1 MARKVM
7 SDYALTHDEH
17 GKILNEKIF
26 PRSGLLQ
33 KTSFDH
39 PNAIILAG
47 QPGAGKGGLAKVA
60 QLELIG
66 DVVKIDPDELRDF
79 HPQVRAIRNAHPYT
93 WSGYTH
99 PDASQWADELLQA
112 TIEGRKNLIFDTTLS
127 NGQWS
132 SELIKDLQSRG
143 YHVEVRAMAA
153 HKLESEHG
161 VDARFAQQLDL
172 EGHGRYVPEGAREA
186 IYTKL
191 PISLDTVHEQTSA
204 PIRIFNRQGAEV
216 YDSRTD
222 ARPPGQVLEQ
232 ARNAWF
238 KDPVATQKLRE
249 SWQQQA
255 DWHRDLPEHAQAIPK
270 SDPALRAKL
279 LAEHAELHVSDG
291 VNSRL
296 EGIATIDELVRPGAP
311 PARVPVPEPEIP
323 GLRRAG
329 MTAGLAG
336 LGVAATAYDASQT
349 GERVGTLLA
358 QDNLTAA
365 RSEALHFA
373 ARGTGGWAGGAAA
386 AAVVGTTGAGPVA
399 LVVADGYL
407 FSAAA
412 DKAATLW
419 DNRQIY
425 TQTDKQGV
433 SWEFNGSQWLR
444 QEKADLQD
452 DGVDTPQK
460 QGMFALPEKA
470 RELNYHASGEATEQA
485 LGKVQPSN
493 PYVQPSSE
501 TDAAHL
507 YARDWRH
514 DPASGQWSRMVA
526 DEVDRNDR
534 PIWTV
539 DPASTERN
547 AALDQ
552 QAAQV
557 VDANI
562 ARGPAAIA
570 ATYQAAYQRNGWGD
584 FGPVPAAV
592 QTALNPDSLQ
602 ASDGKQ
608 YQRDTQGQWRHD
620 GVAAEGNVPL
630 ELNATRERLQPALE
644 QHAQALAQMPARQT
658 PTPQQQDQANTEAT
672 YAAYGVAPNGQT
684 ADAIQLAVQRTREA
698 NGIDAATSSLA
709 LERDATGQYSVDS
722 PIQHLSRG
730 ADGLVRV
737 AATTSTAD
745 IHQALGEVQ
754 SLRQEQPP
762 SAGAPDLRIDA
773 QSPQERDAYEQALRE
788 ANRQGVSTQEA
799 QQVASFAATA
809 VTAPHVDETRAP
821 QAAIDAQRDRD
832 VARAAEQPAVA
843 EAGTPAPVVMPV
855 PVNAPLP
862 EDVRPVAK
870 PAEPKPEPVQQRKPQ
885 ETQAP
890 EVASPPTAGAVQ
902 PKAEASVPT
911 AASASAPSAGP
922 ASSVSTSPDQA
933 PTQAAAPVSPAS
945 HEVEVLRLGD
955 RGQEVEFL
963 QYRLQQVDARGPN
976 CQAVPQ
982 DGHYGP
988 ETEHAVRQFQQDQ
1001 GLPAT
1006 GVAGQDLDAALSQ
1019 AQSARRDALKPTA
1032 PTLANGPVEQGSEQQ
1047 ARVGTPQNDAPSAVP
1062 LQAEQ
1067 QEAMQ
1072 ASSPAIPTQSEVPA
1086 QIVLPERQPAAY
1098 ASSPGLGG
1106 TTARSNA
1113 HEHDEDRVEQA
1124 RPFQDAAQQAF
1135 PSDHRDYALFS
1146 AIQAQLPKGTSDE
1159 KTAEVLHAVKESGIE
1174 RAAELRKVII
1184 QDDVA
1189 FVFGKTPG
1197 FHSETS
1203 LNTPSPGINE
1213 TLQKTE
1219 ALDQQRAQEMVQFQR
1234 EREEIDKNPTGPVMT
1249 LAARSQQQGMSD
1261 ASSGDGGGGG
1271 GNG

>member
-1 MARKVM
+1 M
-7 SDYALTHDEH
+7 S
-17 GKILNEKIF
+17 
-26 PRSGLLQ
+26 
-33 KTSFDH
+33 
-39 PNAIILAG
+39 
-47 QPGAGKGGLAKVA
+47 
-60 QLELIG
+60 
-66 DVVKIDPDELRDF
+66 
-79 HPQVRAIRNAHPYT
+79 
-93 WSGYTH
+93 
-99 PDASQWADELLQA
+99 
-112 TIEGRKNLIFDTTLS
+112 
-127 NGQWS
+127 
-132 SELIKDLQSRG
+132 
-143 YHVEVRAMAA
+143 
-153 HKLESEHG
+153 
-161 VDARFAQQLDL
+161 
-172 EGHGRYVPEGAREA
+172 
-186 IYTKL
+186 
-191 PISLDTVHEQTSA
+191 
-204 PIRIFNRQGAEV
+204 
-216 YDSRTD
+216 
-222 ARPPGQVLEQ
+222 PP
-232 ARNAWF
+232 
-238 KDPVATQKLRE
+238 T
-249 SWQQQA
+249 
-255 DWHRDLPEHAQAIPK
+255 EHAQAGQQ
-270 SDPALRAKL
+270 RW
-279 LAEHAELHVSDG
+279 
-291 VNSRL
+291 
-296 EGIATIDELVRPGAP
+296 DEWQGRNIQTT
-311 PARVPVPEPEIP
+311 PEPEIP

-373 ARGTGGWAGGAAA
+373 ARGAGGWAGGAAT

-412 DKAATLW
+412 DKAVTLW

-444 QEKADLQD
+444 QEKADLQN
-452 DGVDTPQK
+452 DGADTPQK

-470 RELNYHASGEATEQA
+470 RELNYHASSEATEQA

-501 TDAAHL
+501 ADAAHL

-514 DPASGQWSRMVA
+514 DPASGQWSRMIA

-534 PIWTV
+534 PVWTV
-539 DPASTERN
+539 DPASPERS

-570 ATYQAAYQRNGWGD
+570 ATYQAAYQRNGWDD

-592 QTALNPDSLQ
+592 QAALNPDSQQ

-608 YQRDTQGQWRHD
+608 YQRDTQGQWQHD

-644 QHAQALAQMPARQT
+644 QHAQAMAQMPARQT
-658 PTPQQQDQANTEAT
+658 PTAQQQDQANTEAT
-672 YAAYGVAPNGQT
+672 YAAYGVAPNAQT
-684 ADAIQLAVQRTREA
+684 AGAIQLAVQRTREA

-722 PIQHLSRG
+722 PIQHLSRD
-730 ADGLVRV
+730 ADGVVRV
-737 AATTSTAD
+737 AATTSTD
-745 IHQALGEVQ
+745 EIHQALGQVQ
-754 SLRQEQPP
+754 SVRQEQPP
-762 SAGAPDLRIDA
+762 STGAPELRIDA

-799 QQVASFAATA
+799 QQVASFAATT
-809 VTAPHVDETRAP
+809 VTAPHVDNTQAP
-821 QAAIDAQRDRD
+821 QAAIDVQRDRD
-832 VARAAEQPAVA
+832 VAHTTDAPAVA
-843 EAGTPAPVVMPV
+843 ETATPAPVVMPAS
-855 PVNAPLP
+855 VNAPLP

-870 PAEPKPEPVQQRKPQ
+870 PTEPKPESVPQRESQ
-885 ETQAP
+885 ETRTP
-890 EVASPPTAGAVQ
+890 EVAAPSAAGAVQ
-902 PKAEASVPT
+902 PKAEAVAP
-911 AASASAPSAGP
+911 ASASAPAPSVGSPSSAL
-922 ASSVSTSPDQA
+922 TSREET
-933 PTQAAAPVSPAS
+933 PTQATVPTPSAS
-945 HEVEVLRLGD
+945 AEVEGLRLGD

-976 CQAVPQ
+976 GQAVPQ

-988 ETEHAVRQFQQDQ
+988 ETEHAVRQFQQEQ

-1019 AQSARRDALKPTA
+1019 SQHARREALKPTA
-1032 PTLANGPVEQGSEQQ
+1032 PASANGAVEQGSEQQ
-1047 ARVGTPQNDAPSAVP
+1047 ARVVTPQNEAPSAVP
-1062 LQAEQ
+1062 LQATQPEV
-1067 QEAMQ
+1067 AQ
-1072 ASSPAIPTQSEVPA
+1072 ATLPATPTQSEMPA
-1086 QIVLPERQPAAY
+1086 PIVLPERTTSSY
-1098 ASSPGLGG
+1098 VSSPSFGG
-1106 TTARSNA
+1106 AGGRPSPGMN
-1113 HEHDEDRVEQA
+1113 DEDRVEQA
-1124 RPFQDAAQQAF
+1124 RPSQDVAQQAF

-1159 KTAEVLHAVKESGIE
+1159 KTTEVLHAVKESGIE
-1174 RAAELRKVII
+1174 RADQLRKVTI

-1197 FHSETS
+1197 FHSEVA
-1203 LNTPSPGINE
+1203 LNTPSPGIKE

-1219 ALDQQRAQEMVQFQR
+1219 ALDQQRAQEMAQFLR

-1249 LAARSQQQGMSD
+1249 LAAHSQQQAISD
-1261 ASSGDGGGGG
+1261 ASSGGGDGGGG
-1271 GNG
+1271 

>member
-1 MARKVM
+1 MNEKESRLDNV
-7 SDYALTHDEH
+7 EH
-17 GKILNEKIF
+17 RRLFEQKILDDAALET
-26 PRSGLLQ
+26 
-33 KTSFDH
+33 KTSFEH
-39 PNAIILAG
+39 PKAIILAG
-47 QPGAGKGGLAKVA
+47 QPGSGKGSLARAADV
-60 QLELIG
+60 ELG
-66 DVVKIDPDELRDF
+66 RDVVLIDPDELRNA
-79 HPQVRAIRNAHPYT
+79 HPEVSALRNAHPYT

-99 PDASQWADELLQA
+99 SDASQWADELLQV
-112 TIEGRKNLIFDTTLS
+112 TIEGKKNLIFDTTLS

-132 SELIKDLQSRG
+132 AELIKDLQSRG
-143 YHVEVRAMAA
+143 YDVEVRAMAA

-161 VDARFAQQLDL
+161 VDSRFSQQLDR
-172 EGHGRYVPEGAREA
+172 EGYGRYVPESHREVV
-186 IYTKL
+186 YTRL
-191 PISLDTVHEQTSA
+191 PISLDTVHAQTTA
-204 PIRIFNRQGAEV
+204 PVRIFNRQGAEV

-222 ARPPGQVLEQ
+222 ARPPGQALEA

-238 KDPVATQKLRE
+238 KDPAVTQVLRE
-249 SWQQQA
+249 SWQQQV
-255 DWHRDLPEHAQAIPK
+255 DWHRDLPAHVQDIPNAA
-270 SDPALRAKL
+270 PAVQEQV

-365 RSEALHFA
+365 RSEALHFS
-373 ARGTGGWAGGAAA
+373 ARGIGGWAGGTAA

-412 DKAATLW
+412 DKAVTLW

-433 SWEFNGSQWLR
+433 SWEFNGNQWLR
-444 QEKADLQD
+444 QEKTDLPND
-452 DGVDTPQK
+452 SVDAPQK
-460 QGMFALPEKA
+460 QAMFALPEKA
-470 RELNYHASGEATEQA
+470 RELNYHASSEATEQA

-501 TDAAHL
+501 ADAAHL

-514 DPASGQWSRMVA
+514 DPASGQWSRMIA
-526 DEVDRNDR
+526 DEVDRNER
-534 PIWTV
+534 PVWTV
-539 DPASTERN
+539 DPASPERS
-547 AALDQ
+547 AGLDQ

-570 ATYQAAYQRNGWGD
+570 ATYQTAYQRNGWDD
-584 FGPVPAAV
+584 FGPVPSAV
-592 QTALNPDSLQ
+592 QAALNPDSLQ

-608 YQRDTQGQWRHD
+608 YQRDTQDQWRHD

-644 QHAQALAQMPARQT
+644 QHGQALAQMPARQT
-658 PTPQQQDQANTEAT
+658 PTPTPQQQDQANTEAA
-672 YAAYGVAPNGQT
+672 YAAYGVAPNAQT
-684 ADAIQLAVQRTREA
+684 AGAIQLAVQRTREA

-709 LERDATGQYSVDS
+709 LQRDTTAQYSVYS
-722 PIQHLSRG
+722 PIQHLSRD
-730 ADGLVRV
+730 ADGAVRV
-737 AATTSTAD
+737 AAMTSTDD
-745 IHQALGEVQ
+745 IHQALSEVQ

-762 SAGAPDLRIDA
+762 SAGAPEQRIDA

-788 ANRQGVSTQEA
+788 ANRQGVPTQEA
-799 QQVASFAATA
+799 QQAASFAATT

-832 VARAAEQPAVA
+832 VARTPDAPAAAEAA
-843 EAGTPAPVVMPV
+843 TPAPVAVATS
-855 PVNAPLP
+855 VNASLQ

-870 PAEPKPEPVQQRKPQ
+870 PAEPKPEPVPQREPQ

-890 EVASPPTAGAVQ
+890 EVGAPPTAGAVQ
-902 PKAEASVPT
+902 PRAEAVGP
-911 AASASAPSAGP
+911 ALAGASAPNLGS
-922 ASSVSTSPDQA
+922 ASSASTVPNQA
-933 PTQAAAPVSPAS
+933 PTQAAAATPRSS
-945 HEVEVLRLGD
+945 HEVEGLRLGD

-976 CQAVPQ
+976 GQAVPQ
-982 DGHYGP
+982 DGHYGS

-1006 GVAGQDLDAALSQ
+1006 GVAGQELDEALSQ
-1019 AQSARRDALKPTA
+1019 AQHARREALKPIA
-1032 PTLANGPVEQGSEQQ
+1032 PASANGPVEQGSEQQ

-1072 ASSPAIPTQSEVPA
+1072 ATLPPTPTPTPTQSEVPA
-1086 QIVLPERQPAAY
+1086 QIVLPERASSSY
-1098 ASSPGLGG
+1098 TSSPGFGG
-1106 TTARSNA
+1106 TGGRSNA
-1113 HEHDEDRVEQA
+1113 GVNDEDRVEQI
-1124 RPFQDAAQQAF
+1124 RPSQDVAQQAF

-1146 AIQAQLPKGTSDE
+1146 AIQAQLPRGTSDE
-1159 KTAEVLHAVKESGIE
+1159 KTAEVLQAVKESGIE
-1174 RAAELRKVII
+1174 RADELRKVTI

-1189 FVFGKTPG
+1189 FVFGKTLG
-1197 FHSETS
+1197 FHSETA
-1203 LNTPSPGINE
+1203 LNTPSPGMTE

-1219 ALDQQRAQEMVQFQR
+1219 AMDQQRAQEMVQFQR
-1234 EREEIDKNPTGPVMT
+1234 EREEIDKEPTGPVMT
-1249 LAARSQQQGMSD
+1249 LAARSQQQAMSEAP
-1261 ASSGDGGGGG
+1261 ASDGGG
-1271 GNG
+1271 

>member
-1 MARKVM
+1 MANE
-7 SDYALTHDEH
+7 SDVLPKGIHEQILREQILTAPDFINSTAEQQP
-17 GKILNEKIF
+17 K
-26 PRSGLLQ
+26 
-33 KTSFDH
+33 
-39 PNAIILAG
+39 AIILGG
-47 QPGAGKGGLAKVA
+47 QPGAGKGGLVA
-60 QLELIG
+60 QAKAEL
-66 DVVKIDPDELRDF
+66 DQNAVTIDPDELRRHHPRVADF
-79 HPQVRAIRNAHPYT
+79 RRENPYE
-93 WSGYTH
+93 WSGRTH
-99 PDASQWADELLQA
+99 KDASSWADELRVAA
-112 TIEGRKNLIFDTTLS
+112 TAEKKNLIFDTTLS
-127 NGQWS
+127 DGKWA
-132 SELIKDLQSRG
+132 SETLIKGLQEQG
-143 YHVEVRAMAA
+143 YEVEVRAVASP
-153 HKLESEHG
+153 KLESEHG
-161 VDARFAQQLDL
+161 VDERFTANTDRQ
-172 EGHGRYVPEGAREA
+172 GYGRHVPEGARDA
-186 IYTKL
+186 IYGKL
-191 PISLDTVHEQTSA
+191 PVSLDTIHANSDV
-204 PIRIFNRQGAEV
+204 PIRIFNREGIEL
-216 YDSRTD
+216 YDSRIDT
-222 ARPPGQVLEQ
+222 RMPGQAMEE
-232 ARNAWF
+232 ARNARL
-238 KDPVATQKLRE
+238 KDPAFTEHLRE
-249 SWQQQA
+249 AWQKQV
-255 DWHRDLPEHAQAIPK
+255 DWHRDLPDHVQEIPK
-270 SDPALRAKL
+270 SDPAFQAKL
-279 LAEHAELHVSDG
+279 LEEHAKLRVSD
-291 VNSRL
+291 VVASRM

-365 RSEALHFA
+365 RSEALHFG
-373 ARGTGGWAGGAAA
+373 ARGVGGWAGGAAT

-412 DKAATLW
+412 DKAVTLW

-433 SWEFNGSQWLR
+433 SWQFNGSQWLR
-444 QEKADLQD
+444 QEKADLQN
-452 DGVDTPQK
+452 DGTDTPQK

-470 RELNYHASGEATEQA
+470 RELNYHASSEATEQA

-501 TDAAHL
+501 ADAAHL

-514 DPASGQWSRMVA
+514 DPASGQWSRMIA

-534 PIWTV
+534 PVWTV
-539 DPASTERN
+539 DPASPERS

-570 ATYQAAYQRNGWGD
+570 ATYQAAYQRNGWDD

-592 QTALNPDSLQ
+592 QTALNSDSLQ

-644 QHAQALAQMPARQT
+644 QHAQAMAQMPARQM
-658 PTPQQQDQANTEAT
+658 PTAQQQDQANTEAT
-672 YAAYGVAPNGQT
+672 YAAYGVAPNAQT
-684 ADAIQLAVQRTREA
+684 AGAIQLAVQRTREA

-709 LERDATGQYSVDS
+709 LERDSTGQYSVDS
-722 PIQHLSRG
+722 PIQHLSRD
-730 ADGLVRV
+730 ADGVVRV
-737 AATTSTAD
+737 AATTSTD
-745 IHQALGEVQ
+745 EIHQALGEVQ
-754 SLRQEQPP
+754 SLRQEQP
-762 SAGAPDLRIDA
+762 SSTGAPELRIDA
-773 QSPQERDAYEQALRE
+773 QSPQERDAYDQALRE

-799 QQVASFAATA
+799 QQVASFAATT
-809 VTAPHVDETRAP
+809 VTAPHVDETQAP
-821 QAAIDAQRDRD
+821 QAAIDARDQGI
-832 VARAAEQPAVA
+832 ARAAEQPTVA
-843 EAGTPAPVVMPV
+843 EVGTPAPVATPTS
-855 PVNAPLP
+855 VNAQTQEEPSQ
-862 EDVRPVAK
+862 VAK
-870 PAEPKPEPVQQRKPQ
+870 PAEPKPEPVPQREPQ
-885 ETQAP
+885 ETRTP
-890 EVASPPTAGAVQ
+890 EVAAPPTAGAVQ
-902 PKAEASVPT
+902 PKAEAVAPPS
-911 AASASAPSAGP
+911 ASASAPSAGS
-922 ASSVSTSPDQA
+922 ASSALTSLEET
-933 PTQAAAPVSPAS
+933 PTQANVPTPSAS
-945 HEVEVLRLGD
+945 GEVEGLRLGD

-976 CQAVPQ
+976 GQAVPQ

-1019 AQSARRDALKPTA
+1019 AQHTRREALKPTA
-1032 PTLANGPVEQGSEQQ
+1032 PASANGQVEKGSEQQ
-1047 ARVGTPQNDAPSAVP
+1047 AQGVTPRNEAPSAVP
-1062 LQAEQ
+1062 LQATQPEV
-1067 QEAMQ
+1067 AQ
-1072 ASSPAIPTQSEVPA
+1072 ATLPATPTQSEMPA
-1086 QIVLPERQPAAY
+1086 QIVLPERTTSYVSLP
-1098 ASSPGLGG
+1098 SFGG
-1106 TTARSNA
+1106 TGGRPNPGMD
-1113 HEHDEDRVEQA
+1113 DEDRVEQA
-1124 RPFQDAAQQAF
+1124 RPFQDVAQQAF
-1135 PSDHRDYALFS
+1135 PTNHRDYALFS

-1174 RAAELRKVII
+1174 RADELRKVTI

-1197 FHSETS
+1197 FHSETA
-1203 LNTPSPGINE
+1203 LNTPSPGINQ

-1249 LAARSQQQGMSD
+1249 LAGHSQQQAMSD
-1261 ASSGDGGGGG
+1261 ASSGGADGGGG
-1271 GNG
+1271 

>member
-1 MARKVM
+1 M

>member
-1 MARKVM
+1 MNGSISAQDAIDRIRQNPGDYQTPESLRSLAAQVDANASGKVTVLYSGPAAKDIWSTDVIGSM
-7 SDYALTHDEH
+7 IESGEDIRVIDKSQASKFLNSREFYTALADIYE
-17 GKILNEKIF
+17 IS
-26 PRSGLLQ
+26 PRELIDGSHRGPATEWLYHPTQGPWADASGRFADA
-33 KTSFDH
+33 TVGEVH
-39 PNAIILAG
+39 AIVGDAQPSRVFGEIEVPRILANPNVTSIEGLPREALAGVKDRLG
-47 QPGAGKGGLAKVA
+47 QQAAF
-60 QLELIG
+60 ELIVARAREHEG
-66 DVVKIDPDELRDF
+66 MLRIPASD
-79 HPQVRAIRNAHPYT
+79 
-93 WSGYTH
+93 
-99 PDASQWADELLQA
+99 DALRENKVLRLDNREYFRGTA
-112 TIEGRKNLIFDTTLS
+112 IEGTSKALDQSTLPL
-127 NGQWS
+127 
-132 SELIKDLQSRG
+132 SERMK
-143 YHVEVRAMAA
+143 
-153 HKLESEHG
+153 
-161 VDARFAQQLDL
+161 
-172 EGHGRYVPEGAREA
+172 
-186 IYTKL
+186 
-191 PISLDTVHEQTSA
+191 
-204 PIRIFNRQGAEV
+204 
-216 YDSRTD
+216 
-222 ARPPGQVLEQ
+222 PP
-232 ARNAWF
+232 
-238 KDPVATQKLRE
+238 T
-249 SWQQQA
+249 
-255 DWHRDLPEHAQAIPK
+255 EHAQAGQQ
-270 SDPALRAKL
+270 RW
-279 LAEHAELHVSDG
+279 
-291 VNSRL
+291 
-296 EGIATIDELVRPGAP
+296 DEWQGRNIQTT
-311 PARVPVPEPEIP
+311 PEPEIP

-373 ARGTGGWAGGAAA
+373 ARGAGGWAGGAAA

-412 DKAATLW
+412 DKAVTLW

-444 QEKADLQD
+444 QEKADLQN
-452 DGVDTPQK
+452 DGVDTQQK

-470 RELNYHASGEATEQA
+470 RELNYHASSEATEQA

-493 PYVQPSSE
+493 PYVQPSSDA
-501 TDAAHL
+501 DAAHL

-539 DPASTERN
+539 DPASPERS

-557 VDANI
+557 IDANI

-570 ATYQAAYQRNGWGD
+570 ATYQAAYQRNGWDD
-584 FGPVPAAV
+584 FGPLPAAV
-592 QTALNPDSLQ
+592 QAALNPDSLQ
-602 ASDGKQ
+602 ASDGRQ

-644 QHAQALAQMPARQT
+644 QHAQAMAQMPARQT
-658 PTPQQQDQANTEAT
+658 PTAQQQDQANTEAT
-672 YAAYGVAPNGQT
+672 YAAYGVAPNAQNAG
-684 ADAIQLAVQRTREA
+684 AIQLAVQRTREA

-722 PIQHLSRG
+722 PIQHLSRD
-730 ADGLVRV
+730 ADGVVRV
-737 AATTSTAD
+737 AATTSTD
-745 IHQALGEVQ
+745 EIHQALGQVQ
-754 SLRQEQPP
+754 SVRQDQPP
-762 SAGAPDLRIDA
+762 STGAPELRIEA

-799 QQVASFAATA
+799 QQVASFAAMT
-809 VTAPHVDETRAP
+809 VTAPRVDESQAP
-821 QAAIDAQRDRD
+821 QAAIEAQRDRD
-832 VARAAEQPAVA
+832 AARAPEGPVVA
-843 EAGTPAPVVMPV
+843 ETATPAPVMV
-855 PVNAPLP
+855 PAPLNAQVQ
-862 EDVRPVAK
+862 EETRPVAK
-870 PAEPKPEPVQQRKPQ
+870 PAEPKPEPIPQREPQ
-885 ETQAP
+885 ETRTP
-890 EVASPPTAGAVQ
+890 EVAAPSAAGAVQ
-902 PKAEASVPT
+902 PKAEAVAPAS
-911 AASASAPSAGP
+911 ASASAPSVGSP
-922 ASSVSTSPDQA
+922 SSALTSREET
-933 PTQAAAPVSPAS
+933 PTQATVPTPPSFQ
-945 HEVEVLRLGD
+945 EVEGLRLGD

-976 CQAVPQ
+976 GQVVPQ

-988 ETEHAVRQFQQDQ
+988 ETEHAVRQFQQEQ

-1019 AQSARRDALKPTA
+1019 AQHARREALKPTEPA
-1032 PTLANGPVEQGSEQQ
+1032 SANAAVEQGSEQQ
-1047 ARVGTPQNDAPSAVP
+1047 ARVGMPQNDAPSAVL
-1062 LQAEQ
+1062 LQATQ
-1067 QEAMQ
+1067 QEAVR
-1072 ASSPAIPTQSEVPA
+1072 APSPAIPTQSEAPA
-1086 QIVLPERQPAAY
+1086 EIVLPERTSSSY
-1098 ASSPGLGG
+1098 TSSPSFGG
-1106 TTARSNA
+1106 AGGRSNPGMN
-1113 HEHDEDRVEQA
+1113 DEDRVEQA
-1124 RPFQDAAQQAF
+1124 RPFQDVAQQAF
-1135 PSDHRDYALFS
+1135 PSNHRDYALFS

-1174 RAAELRKVII
+1174 RADQLRKVTI

-1197 FHSETS
+1197 FHSETA
-1203 LNTPSPGINE
+1203 LNPPSPGIKE

-1249 LAARSQQQGMSD
+1249 LAAHSQQQMMSD
-1261 ASSGDGGGGG
+1261 ASSGDGGGG
-1271 GNG
+1271 

>member
-1 MARKVM
+1 MADE
-7 SDYALTHDEH
+7 SDVLAKGVHEQILREQILTAPDFINSTTQQQP
-17 GKILNEKIF
+17 KAVIL
-26 PRSGLLQ
+26 G
-33 KTSFDH
+33 
-39 PNAIILAG
+39 G
-47 QPGAGKGGLAKVA
+47 QPGAGKGGLVA
-60 QLELIG
+60 QAKAEL
-66 DVVKIDPDELRDF
+66 DQNAVTIDPDELRRY
-79 HPQVRAIRNAHPYT
+79 HPRVAEFRRENPYE
-93 WSGYTH
+93 WSGRTH
-99 PDASQWADELLQA
+99 KDASSWADELRIAA
-112 TIEGRKNLIFDTTLS
+112 TAEKKNLIFDTTLS
-127 NGQWS
+127 DGKWA
-132 SELIKDLQSRG
+132 SETLIKGLQEQG
-143 YHVEVRAMAA
+143 YEVEVRAVASP
-153 HKLESEHG
+153 KLESEHG
-161 VDARFAQQLDL
+161 VDERFTANTDRQ
-172 EGHGRYVPEGAREA
+172 GYGRHVPEGARDA
-186 IYTKL
+186 IYGKL
-191 PISLDTVHEQTSA
+191 PVSLDTIHANSNV
-204 PIRIFNRQGAEV
+204 PIRIFNREGIEL

-222 ARPPGQVLEQ
+222 ARMPGQAMEE
-232 ARNAWF
+232 ARNARL
-238 KDPVATQKLRE
+238 KDPAFTERLRE
-249 SWQQQA
+249 AWQKQV
-255 DWHRDLPEHAQAIPK
+255 DWHHDLPQHAQAIPK
-270 SDPALRAKL
+270 SDPAVQAKL
-279 LAEHAELHVSDG
+279 LEEHAKLRVSD
-291 VNSRL
+291 VVASRM

-373 ARGTGGWAGGAAA
+373 ARGAGGWAGGSAA

-425 TQTDKQGV
+425 AQTDKQGV

-452 DGVDTPQK
+452 DGVDTQQK

-501 TDAAHL
+501 ADAAHL

-539 DPASTERN
+539 DPAGPERS

-630 ELNATRERLQPALE
+630 ELNATRERLQPALD

-672 YAAYGVAPNGQT
+672 YAAYGVAPNAQT
-684 ADAIQLAVQRTREA
+684 AGAIQLAVQKTREA

-709 LERDATGQYSVDS
+709 LERDATGRYSVDS
-722 PIQHLSRG
+722 PIQHLSRD
-730 ADGLVRV
+730 ADGVVRV

-745 IHQALGEVQ
+745 IHQALGQVQ

-762 SAGAPDLRIDA
+762 SAGAPELHIDA

-799 QQVASFAATA
+799 QQVAGFAATT
-809 VTAPHVDETRAP
+809 VTAPHVDETQGP

-832 VARAAEQPAVA
+832 VARTAELPAVA
-843 EAGTPAPVVMPV
+843 EAGTPAPVMMPV
-855 PVNAPLP
+855 PVNAQTREEPSQA
-862 EDVRPVAK
+862 AK
-870 PAEPKPEPVQQRKPQ
+870 PAEPKPEPVPQREPQ
-885 ETQAP
+885 ETRTP
-890 EVASPPTAGAVQ
+890 EVAAPPTAGAVQ

-922 ASSVSTSPDQA
+922 ASSASTSTDQA
-933 PTQAAAPVSPAS
+933 PTQATVPPPPPAS
-945 HEVEVLRLGD
+945 SEVEGLRLGD

-976 CQAVPQ
+976 GQAVPQ

-1019 AQSARRDALKPTA
+1019 TQHARRESLKPTG
-1032 PTLANGPVEQGSEQQ
+1032 PMSANAAVEQGSEQQ
-1047 ARVGTPQNDAPSAVP
+1047 ARVVTPQNNAPSAVP

-1086 QIVLPERQPAAY
+1086 QIVLPERTSSY
-1098 ASSPGLGG
+1098 ASSPGFGG

-1124 RPFQDAAQQAF
+1124 RPLQDAAQQAF

-1146 AIQAQLPKGTSDE
+1146 AIQAQLPRGTSDE

-1219 ALDQQRAQEMVQFQR
+1219 AMDQQRAQEMVQFQR

-1249 LAARSQQQGMSD
+1249 LAAHSQQQAISG
-1261 ASSGDGGGGG
+1261 GDGGGGDG
-1271 GNG
+1271 GG

>member
-1 MARKVM
+1 MDG
-7 SDYALTHDEH
+7 S
-17 GKILNEKIF
+17 IL
-26 PRSGLLQ
+26 RGVD
-33 KTSFDH
+33 T
-39 PNAIILAG
+39 
-47 QPGAGKGGLAKVA
+47 
-60 QLELIG
+60 
-66 DVVKIDPDELRDF
+66 
-79 HPQVRAIRNAHPYT
+79 YT

-99 PDASQWADELLQA
+99 ADASRWADELLQT
-112 TIEGRKNLIFDTTLS
+112 TIEGKKNLIFDTTLS
-127 NGQWS
+127 NGEWS
-132 SELIKDLQSRG
+132 ASLIKDLQSRG
-143 YHVEVRAMAA
+143 YDVEVRAIAA

-161 VDARFAQQLDL
+161 VDARFAQQLDR
-172 EGHGRYVPEGAREA
+172 EGHGRYVPEGTREA

-191 PISLDTVHEQTSA
+191 PSSLDTVHEQTTA
-204 PIRIFNRQGAEV
+204 PIRIFNRQGAEL

-222 ARPPGQVLEQ
+222 ARSPGQALEQ

-238 KDPVATQKLRE
+238 KDPTVTQQLRE

-255 DWHRDLPEHAQAIPK
+255 DWHRDLPAHAQQIPR
-270 SDPALRAKL
+270 SDPAIRAKL
-279 LAEHAELHVSDG
+279 LAEHAELNVSDG
-291 VNSRL
+291 VASRL

-323 GLRRAG
+323 GLCRAG

-365 RSEALHFA
+365 RSEALHFS
-373 ARGTGGWAGGAAA
+373 ARGIGGWAGGTAA

-412 DKAATLW
+412 DKAVTLW

-444 QEKADLQD
+444 QEKADLPND
-452 DGVDTPQK
+452 SVDAPQK
-460 QGMFALPEKA
+460 QAMFALPEKA
-470 RELNYHASGEATEQA
+470 RELNYHASSEATEQA

-501 TDAAHL
+501 ADAAHL

-526 DEVDRNDR
+526 DDVDRNDR
-534 PIWTV
+534 PVWTV
-539 DPASTERN
+539 DPASPERS
-547 AALDQ
+547 AGLDQ

-557 VDANI
+557 VDANF

-570 ATYQAAYQRNGWGD
+570 ATYQAAYQRNGWDD
-584 FGPVPAAV
+584 FGPVPSAV
-592 QTALNPDSLQ
+592 QAALNPDSLQ

-608 YQRDTQGQWRHD
+608 YQRDTQDQWRHD
-620 GVAAEGNVPL
+620 GVAAEGNVPS

-672 YAAYGVAPNGQT
+672 YAAYGVAPNAQT
-684 ADAIQLAVQRTREA
+684 AGAIQLAVQKTREA
-698 NGIDAATSSLA
+698 NGIDAVTSSLA

-722 PIQHLSRG
+722 PIQHLSHD
-730 ADGLVRV
+730 ADGVVRV
-737 AATTSTAD
+737 AATTSTD
-745 IHQALGEVQ
+745 EIHQALSEVQ

-762 SAGAPDLRIDA
+762 SAGAAELRIDA

-799 QQVASFAATA
+799 QQVASFAATTI
-809 VTAPHVDETRAP
+809 TAARVDETQAP
-821 QAAIDAQRDRD
+821 QAAIDLQRDRD
-832 VARAAEQPAVA
+832 VAHTPEVPVVA
-843 EAGTPAPVVMPV
+843 EMATQVPVATPAPVNMQVREEP
-855 PVNAPLP
+855 
-862 EDVRPVAK
+862 RPVAN
-870 PAEPKPEPVQQRKPQ
+870 PAEPKPEPVPQREPQ

-890 EVASPPTAGAVQ
+890 EVAAPSTAGTVQ
-902 PKAEASVPT
+902 PKAEAVVP
-911 AASASAPSAGP
+911 ALASASAPNLGS
-922 ASSVSTSPDQA
+922 ASSASTVPNQG
-933 PTQAAAPVSPAS
+933 PTQAAAATPRSS
-945 HEVEVLRLGD
+945 HEVEGLRLGD

-976 CQAVPQ
+976 GQAVPQ

-1006 GVAGQDLDAALSQ
+1006 GVAGQELDEALSQ
-1019 AQSARRDALKPTA
+1019 AQHARREALKPIA
-1032 PTLANGPVEQGSEQQ
+1032 PASANGPMEQGSEQQ
-1047 ARVGTPQNDAPSAVP
+1047 ALVGTPQNDAPSAVP

-1072 ASSPAIPTQSEVPA
+1072 ATLPPTPTQSEVPA
-1086 QIVLPERQPAAY
+1086 QIVLPERPSSSY
-1098 ASSPGLGG
+1098 TSSPGFGG
-1106 TTARSNA
+1106 ATARSNA

-1124 RPFQDAAQQAF
+1124 RPFQDVAQQAF

-1146 AIQAQLPKGTSDE
+1146 AIQAQLPRGTSDE
-1159 KTAEVLHAVKESGIE
+1159 KTAEVLQAVKESGIE
-1174 RAAELRKVII
+1174 RADELRKVTI

-1234 EREEIDKNPTGPVMT
+1234 EREEIDKEPTGPVMT
-1249 LAARSQQQGMSD
+1249 LAARSQQQTMSEAP
-1261 ASSGDGGGGG
+1261 ASDGSG
-1271 GNG
+1271 

>member
-1 MARKVM
+1 
-7 SDYALTHDEH
+7 
-17 GKILNEKIF
+17 
-26 PRSGLLQ
+26 
-33 KTSFDH
+33 
-39 PNAIILAG
+39 
-47 QPGAGKGGLAKVA
+47 
-60 QLELIG
+60 
-66 DVVKIDPDELRDF
+66 
-79 HPQVRAIRNAHPYT
+79 
-93 WSGYTH
+93 
-99 PDASQWADELLQA
+99 
-112 TIEGRKNLIFDTTLS
+112 
-127 NGQWS
+127 
-132 SELIKDLQSRG
+132 
-143 YHVEVRAMAA
+143 
-153 HKLESEHG
+153 
-161 VDARFAQQLDL
+161 
-172 EGHGRYVPEGAREA
+172 
-186 IYTKL
+186 
-191 PISLDTVHEQTSA
+191 
-204 PIRIFNRQGAEV
+204 
-216 YDSRTD
+216 
-222 ARPPGQVLEQ
+222 
-232 ARNAWF
+232 
-238 KDPVATQKLRE
+238 
-249 SWQQQA
+249 
-255 DWHRDLPEHAQAIPK
+255 
-270 SDPALRAKL
+270 
-279 LAEHAELHVSDG
+279 
-291 VNSRL
+291 
-296 EGIATIDELVRPGAP
+296 
-311 PARVPVPEPEIP
+311 
-323 GLRRAG
+323 

-336 LGVAATAYDASQT
+336 LGVAATAYDASQA

-373 ARGTGGWAGGAAA
+373 ARGAGGWAGGAAA

-452 DGVDTPQK
+452 DGVDAPQK
-460 QGMFALPEKA
+460 QAMFALPEKA

-501 TDAAHL
+501 ADAAHL

-539 DPASTERN
+539 DPASPERN

-672 YAAYGVAPNGQT
+672 YAAYGVAPNAQT
-684 ADAIQLAVQRTREA
+684 AGAIQLAVQKTREA

-722 PIQHLSRG
+722 PIQHLSRD
-730 ADGLVRV
+730 ADGAVRV

-799 QQVASFAATA
+799 QQAASFAATTA
-809 VTAPHVDETRAP
+809 TAPRVDETQAP
-821 QAAIDAQRDRD
+821 QAAIDAQRDQD
-832 VARAAEQPAVA
+832 VARTPDAPAVVETA
-843 EAGTPAPVVMPV
+843 TPVPVVMPASLNV
-855 PVNAPLP
+855 QAQEEP
-862 EDVRPVAK
+862 RPVAK
-870 PAEPKPEPVQQRKPQ
+870 PAEPKPEPVPQREPH
-885 ETQAP
+885 EIRTP
-890 EVASPPTAGAVQ
+890 EVAATPTAGAVQ

-911 AASASAPSAGP
+911 ASVSAPGVGSASSASTVP
-922 ASSVSTSPDQA
+922 DQVSTQATVPTQPLASS
-933 PTQAAAPVSPAS
+933 
-945 HEVEVLRLGD
+945 EVEGLRLGD

-976 CQAVPQ
+976 GQAVPQ

-988 ETEHAVRQFQQDQ
+988 ETEHAVRQFQQDH

-1019 AQSARRDALKPTA
+1019 AQHARRDASKPTA
-1032 PTLANGPVEQGSEQQ
+1032 PTSAN
-1047 ARVGTPQNDAPSAVP
+1047 A
-1062 LQAEQ
+1062 
-1067 QEAMQ
+1067 
-1072 ASSPAIPTQSEVPA
+1072 
-1086 QIVLPERQPAAY
+1086 
-1098 ASSPGLGG
+1098 
-1106 TTARSNA
+1106 
-1113 HEHDEDRVEQA
+1113 
-1124 RPFQDAAQQAF
+1124 
-1135 PSDHRDYALFS
+1135 
-1146 AIQAQLPKGTSDE
+1146 
-1159 KTAEVLHAVKESGIE
+1159 
-1174 RAAELRKVII
+1174 
-1184 QDDVA
+1184 
-1189 FVFGKTPG
+1189 
-1197 FHSETS
+1197 
-1203 LNTPSPGINE
+1203 
-1213 TLQKTE
+1213 
-1219 ALDQQRAQEMVQFQR
+1219 
-1234 EREEIDKNPTGPVMT
+1234 
-1249 LAARSQQQGMSD
+1249 
-1261 ASSGDGGGGG
+1261 
-1271 GNG
+1271 

>member
-1 MARKVM
+1 MNGSISAQDAIDRIRQSPDDYQTPESLRSLAAQVDANASGKVTVLYSGPAAKDIWSTDVIGSM
-7 SDYALTHDEH
+7 IDSGEDIRVIDKSQASKFLNSREFYTALADIYE
-17 GKILNEKIF
+17 IS
-26 PRSGLLQ
+26 PRELIEGSHRGPATEWLYHPTQGPWADASGRFADA
-33 KTSFDH
+33 TVGEVH
-39 PNAIILAG
+39 AIVGDAQPSRVFGEIEVPRILANPNVTSIEGLPREALVGVKDRLG
-47 QPGAGKGGLAKVA
+47 QQAAF
-60 QLELIG
+60 ELIVARAREHEG
-66 DVVKIDPDELRDF
+66 MLRIPASD
-79 HPQVRAIRNAHPYT
+79 
-93 WSGYTH
+93 
-99 PDASQWADELLQA
+99 DALRENKVLRLDNREYFRGTA
-112 TIEGRKNLIFDTTLS
+112 IEGTSKALDQSTLPLS
-127 NGQWS
+127 QRMN
-132 SELIKDLQSRG
+132 
-143 YHVEVRAMAA
+143 
-153 HKLESEHG
+153 
-161 VDARFAQQLDL
+161 
-172 EGHGRYVPEGAREA
+172 
-186 IYTKL
+186 
-191 PISLDTVHEQTSA
+191 
-204 PIRIFNRQGAEV
+204 
-216 YDSRTD
+216 
-222 ARPPGQVLEQ
+222 PP
-232 ARNAWF
+232 
-238 KDPVATQKLRE
+238 T
-249 SWQQQA
+249 
-255 DWHRDLPEHAQAIPK
+255 EHAQAGQ
-270 SDPALRAKL
+270 ARW
-279 LAEHAELHVSDG
+279 
-291 VNSRL
+291 
-296 EGIATIDELVRPGAP
+296 DEWQGRNIQTT
-311 PARVPVPEPEIP
+311 PEPEIP

-365 RSEALHFA
+365 RSEALHFG
-373 ARGTGGWAGGAAA
+373 ARGVGGWAGGAAA

-412 DKAATLW
+412 DKAVTLW

-433 SWEFNGSQWLR
+433 SWEFNASQWLR
-444 QEKADLQD
+444 QEKADLPN
-452 DGVDTPQK
+452 DGVDAPQK
-460 QGMFALPEKA
+460 QAMFALPEKA

-501 TDAAHL
+501 ADAAHL

-514 DPASGQWSRMVA
+514 DPANGQWSRMVA
-526 DEVDRNDR
+526 DDVDRNDR
-534 PIWTV
+534 PVWTV
-539 DPASTERN
+539 DPASPERS

-570 ATYQAAYQRNGWGD
+570 ATYQAAHQRNGWED

-620 GVAAEGNVPL
+620 GVAAEGNVPS

-672 YAAYGVAPNGQT
+672 YAAYGVAPNAQT
-684 ADAIQLAVQRTREA
+684 AGAIQLAVQKTREA

-722 PIQHLSRG
+722 PIQHLSRD
-730 ADGLVRV
+730 ADGAVRV
-737 AATTSTAD
+737 AATTSTD
-745 IHQALGEVQ
+745 EIHQALGEVQ

-762 SAGAPDLRIDA
+762 SANAPERRIDA

-799 QQVASFAATA
+799 QQVASFAATT
-809 VTAPHVDETRAP
+809 VTAPHVDETKAP
-821 QAAIDAQRDRD
+821 QAAIDVQRDRD
-832 VARAAEQPAVA
+832 VARTPDAPAVA
-843 EAGTPAPVVMPV
+843 ETATPAPVVMPAS
-855 PVNAPLP
+855 VNAPLP
-862 EDVRPVAK
+862 EDARPVAK
-870 PAEPKPEPVQQRKPQ
+870 PAEPKPEPVPQREPQ
-885 ETQAP
+885 ETRTP
-890 EVASPPTAGAVQ
+890 EVAAPPTAGAVQ
-902 PKAEASVPT
+902 PKAEAVAPPLVST
-911 AASASAPSAGP
+911 AAPSAGP
-922 ASSVSTSPDQA
+922 ASSALTSREET
-933 PTQAAAPVSPAS
+933 PTQATVPTPPSS
-945 HEVEVLRLGD
+945 HEVEGLRLGD

-976 CQAVPQ
+976 GQAVPQ

-1006 GVAGQDLDAALSQ
+1006 GVAGQDLDEALSQ
-1019 AQSARRDALKPTA
+1019 AQHARREALKPTA
-1032 PTLANGPVEQGSEQQ
+1032 PASANGPVEQGSEQQ
-1047 ARVGTPQNDAPSAVP
+1047 AQGVAPQNDAPSAVP

-1086 QIVLPERQPAAY
+1086 QIVLPEPQPAAY
-1098 ASSPGLGG
+1098 VSSLGFG
-1106 TTARSNA
+1106 GETARSNA
-1113 HEHDEDRVEQA
+1113 HEHDEDRVEQV
-1124 RPFQDAAQQAF
+1124 RPFQDVAQQAF

-1174 RAAELRKVII
+1174 RANELRKVII

-1219 ALDQQRAQEMVQFQR
+1219 AMDQQRAQEMVQFQR

-1249 LAARSQQQGMSD
+1249 MAARSQQQAMSD
-1261 ASSGDGGGGG
+1261 TSSGDGGGG
-1271 GNG
+1271 

>member
-349 GERVGTLLA
+349 GERVGMLLA

-373 ARGTGGWAGGAAA
+373 ARGVGGWAGGAAA

-412 DKAATLW
+412 DKAVTLW

-425 TQTDKQGV
+425 AQTDKQGV
-433 SWEFNGSQWLR
+433 SWEFNGSRWLR

-501 TDAAHL
+501 ADAAHL

-539 DPASTERN
+539 DPAGPERS

-552 QAAQV
+552 QASQV

-608 YQRDTQGQWRHD
+608 YQRDTQGQWRHE

-672 YAAYGVAPNGQT
+672 YAAYGVAPNAQT
-684 ADAIQLAVQRTREA
+684 AGAIQLAVQKTREA

-722 PIQHLSRG
+722 PIQHLSRD
-730 ADGLVRV
+730 ADGAVRV

-799 QQVASFAATA
+799 QQAASFAATTA
-809 VTAPHVDETRAP
+809 TAPRVDETQAP
-821 QAAIDAQRDRD
+821 QAAIDAQRDQD
-832 VARAAEQPAVA
+832 VARTPDAPAVVETA
-843 EAGTPAPVVMPV
+843 TPVPVVMPASLNV
-855 PVNAPLP
+855 QAQEEP
-862 EDVRPVAK
+862 RPVAK
-870 PAEPKPEPVQQRKPQ
+870 PAEPKPEPVPQREPH
-885 ETQAP
+885 EIRTP
-890 EVASPPTAGAVQ
+890 EVAAPSAAGAVQ
-902 PKAEASVPT
+902 PKAEAVVPT
-911 AASASAPSAGP
+911 ASVSAPGVGSASSA
-922 ASSVSTSPDQA
+922 STSADQA
-933 PTQAAAPVSPAS
+933 PTQAAVPTPPAS
-945 HEVEVLRLGD
+945 TEVEGLRLGD

-976 CQAVPQ
+976 GQAVPQ

-988 ETEHAVRQFQQDQ
+988 ETEHAVRQFQQDK

-1019 AQSARRDALKPTA
+1019 AQSARREALKPLEPSSANTA
-1032 PTLANGPVEQGSEQQ
+1032 MEQGGEQQ

-1062 LQAEQ
+1062 LQATQ
-1067 QEAMQ
+1067 SDVAQ
-1072 ASSPAIPTQSEVPA
+1072 ATLPATLTQSEVPA

-1098 ASSPGLGG
+1098 ASSPGFGG

-1219 ALDQQRAQEMVQFQR
+1219 AMDQQRAQEMVQFQR

-1249 LAARSQQQGMSD
+1249 LAAHSQQQAMSG
-1261 ASSGDGGGGG
+1261 GDGGG
-1271 GNG
+1271 

>member
-1 MARKVM
+1 M

-47 QPGAGKGGLAKVA
+47 QPGSGKGGLAKVA
-60 QLELIG
+60 QLELNG

-373 ARGTGGWAGGAAA
+373 ARGAGGWAGGAAA

-425 TQTDKQGV
+425 AQTDKQGV

-470 RELNYHASGEATEQA
+470 RELNYHASSEATEQA

-501 TDAAHL
+501 ADAAHL
-507 YARDWRH
+507 YAQDWRH
-514 DPASGQWSRMVA
+514 DPASGQWSRMIA
-526 DEVDRNDR
+526 DDVDRNDR

-539 DPASTERN
+539 DPASPERN

-592 QTALNPDSLQ
+592 QAALNPDSLQ

-672 YAAYGVAPNGQT
+672 YAAYGVAPNAQT
-684 ADAIQLAVQRTREA
+684 AGAIQLAVQRTREA

-709 LERDATGQYSVDS
+709 LEHDATGQYSVDS
-722 PIQHLSRG
+722 PIQHLSRD
-730 ADGLVRV
+730 ADGAVRV
-737 AATTSTAD
+737 AATTSTD
-745 IHQALGEVQ
+745 EIHQALSEVQ
-754 SLRQEQPP
+754 SLRQEQFP
-762 SAGAPDLRIDA
+762 SAGASEQRIDA

-799 QQVASFAATA
+799 QQVASFAATT

-843 EAGTPAPVVMPV
+843 EAGTPAPVVMSV

-870 PAEPKPEPVQQRKPQ
+870 PAEPKPEPVPQREPQ
-885 ETQAP
+885 ETRTP
-890 EVASPPTAGAVQ
+890 EVAAPPTAGAVQ
-902 PKAEASVPT
+902 PKAEAVVPT
-911 AASASAPSAGP
+911 LASVSAPSAGLASSASTVPDQVSTQATVPTQPP
-922 ASSVSTSPDQA
+922 ASS
-933 PTQAAAPVSPAS
+933 
-945 HEVEVLRLGD
+945 EVEGLRLGD

-976 CQAVPQ
+976 GQAVPQ

-988 ETEHAVRQFQQDQ
+988 ETEHAVRQFQQGQ

-1006 GVAGQDLDAALSQ
+1006 GVAGKDLDAALSQ
-1019 AQSARRDALKPTA
+1019 AQYARREALKPIE
-1032 PTLANGPVEQGSEQQ
+1032 PSSANAAMEQGSEQQ

-1067 QEAMQ
+1067 QEAVR
-1072 ASSPAIPTQSEVPA
+1072 APSPAIPTQSEVPA

-1098 ASSPGLGG
+1098 ASSPGFGG

-1124 RPFQDAAQQAF
+1124 RPLQDAAQQTF

-1146 AIQAQLPKGTSDE
+1146 AIQAQLPRGTSDE

-1174 RAAELRKVII
+1174 RADELRKVTI

-1203 LNTPSPGINE
+1203 LNMPSLGINE

-1219 ALDQQRAQEMVQFQR
+1219 AMDQQRAQEMVQFQR
-1234 EREEIDKNPTGPVMT
+1234 EREEIDKNPTGPLMT
-1249 LAARSQQQGMSD
+1249 LAAHSQ
-1261 ASSGDGGGGG
+1261 
-1271 GNG
+1271 

>member
-1 MARKVM
+1 MNGSISAQDAIDRIRQNPGDYQTPESLRSLAAQVDANASGKVTVLYSGPAAKDIWSTDVIGSM
-7 SDYALTHDEH
+7 IDSGEDIRVIDKSQASKFLNSREFYTALADIYE
-17 GKILNEKIF
+17 IS
-26 PRSGLLQ
+26 PRELIEGSHRGPATEWLYHPTQGPWADASGRFADA
-33 KTSFDH
+33 TVGEVH
-39 PNAIILAG
+39 AIVGDAQPSRVFGEIEVPRILANPNVTSIEGLPREALVGVKDRLG
-47 QPGAGKGGLAKVA
+47 QQAAF
-60 QLELIG
+60 ELIVARAREHEG
-66 DVVKIDPDELRDF
+66 MLRIPATD
-79 HPQVRAIRNAHPYT
+79 
-93 WSGYTH
+93 
-99 PDASQWADELLQA
+99 DALRENKVLRLDNREYFRGTA
-112 TIEGRKNLIFDTTLS
+112 IEGTSRALDQSTLPLS
-127 NGQWS
+127 QRM
-132 SELIKDLQSRG
+132 K
-143 YHVEVRAMAA
+143 
-153 HKLESEHG
+153 
-161 VDARFAQQLDL
+161 
-172 EGHGRYVPEGAREA
+172 
-186 IYTKL
+186 
-191 PISLDTVHEQTSA
+191 
-204 PIRIFNRQGAEV
+204 
-216 YDSRTD
+216 
-222 ARPPGQVLEQ
+222 PP
-232 ARNAWF
+232 
-238 KDPVATQKLRE
+238 T
-249 SWQQQA
+249 
-255 DWHRDLPEHAQAIPK
+255 EHAQAGQQ
-270 SDPALRAKL
+270 RW
-279 LAEHAELHVSDG
+279 
-291 VNSRL
+291 
-296 EGIATIDELVRPGAP
+296 DEWQGRNIQTT
-311 PARVPVPEPEIP
+311 PEPEIP

-373 ARGTGGWAGGAAA
+373 ARGAGGWAGGAAA
-386 AAVVGTTGAGPVA
+386 AAIVGTTGAGPVA

-425 TQTDKQGV
+425 AQTDKQGV

-444 QEKADLQD
+444 QEKADLPN
-452 DGVDTPQK
+452 DGVDRPQK
-460 QGMFALPEKA
+460 QAMFALPEKA

-501 TDAAHL
+501 ADAAHL

-526 DEVDRNDR
+526 DDVDRNDR

-539 DPASTERN
+539 DPASPERN

-570 ATYQAAYQRNGWGD
+570 ATYQAAHQRNGWDD

-602 ASDGKQ
+602 ASDGRQ

-630 ELNATRERLQPALE
+630 ELNATREHLQPALE

-672 YAAYGVAPNGQT
+672 YAAYGVAPNAQT
-684 ADAIQLAVQRTREA
+684 AGAIQLAVQRTREA

-722 PIQHLSRG
+722 PIQHLSRD
-730 ADGLVRV
+730 ADGAVRV
-737 AATTSTAD
+737 AATTSAD
-745 IHQALGEVQ
+745 EIHQAIGEVQ
-754 SLRQEQPP
+754 LLRQEQPP

-799 QQVASFAATA
+799 QQVASFAATT
-809 VTAPHVDETRAP
+809 VTAPHVDETQAP

-832 VARAAEQPAVA
+832 AARIPDGPAVA
-843 EAGTPAPVVMPV
+843 ETATPATVVMPASAS
-855 PVNAPLP
+855 APLQ

-870 PAEPKPEPVQQRKPQ
+870 PAEPKSEPVPQREPQ

-890 EVASPPTAGAVQ
+890 EVAAPPTAGAVQ
-902 PKAEASVPT
+902 PKAEAVAPAS
-911 AASASAPSAGP
+911 ASASAPSVGSP
-922 ASSVSTSPDQA
+922 SSALTSREET
-933 PTQAAAPVSPAS
+933 PTQATVPTPPSS
-945 HEVEVLRLGD
+945 HEVEGLRLGD

-976 CQAVPQ
+976 GQAVPQ

-1019 AQSARRDALKPTA
+1019 AQSARRDALKSAA
-1032 PTLANGPVEQGSEQQ
+1032 PASANGPV
-1047 ARVGTPQNDAPSAVP
+1047 
-1062 LQAEQ
+1062 
-1067 QEAMQ
+1067 
-1072 ASSPAIPTQSEVPA
+1072 
-1086 QIVLPERQPAAY
+1086 
-1098 ASSPGLGG
+1098 
-1106 TTARSNA
+1106 
-1113 HEHDEDRVEQA
+1113 
-1124 RPFQDAAQQAF
+1124 
-1135 PSDHRDYALFS
+1135 
-1146 AIQAQLPKGTSDE
+1146 
-1159 KTAEVLHAVKESGIE
+1159 
-1174 RAAELRKVII
+1174 
-1184 QDDVA
+1184 
-1189 FVFGKTPG
+1189 
-1197 FHSETS
+1197 
-1203 LNTPSPGINE
+1203 
-1213 TLQKTE
+1213 
-1219 ALDQQRAQEMVQFQR
+1219 
-1234 EREEIDKNPTGPVMT
+1234 
-1249 LAARSQQQGMSD
+1249 
-1261 ASSGDGGGGG
+1261 
-1271 GNG
+1271 

>member
-1 MARKVM
+1 MKNALSAEDAITLLRERPDAYRSGEDLRTLAAQVDANAPGRVTVLYSGPAAKGIWSTDVITAMVEMGEDVRVINRSEAAKFLESKDFYSALADAYDIDIDQLIDGTHRGPATEWLYHPTQGPWADASGRFADATVGEVHAIVGDAQPSRVFGEIEVPRILANPNVTSIEGLPREALVGVKDRLGQQAAFELIVARAREHEGM
-7 SDYALTHDEH
+7 LRIPASDDALREN
-17 GKILNEKIF
+17 KILRLDNREYF
-26 PRSGLLQ
+26 RG
-33 KTSFDH
+33 T
-39 PNAIILAG
+39 A
-47 QPGAGKGGLAKVA
+47 
-60 QLELIG
+60 
-66 DVVKIDPDELRDF
+66 
-79 HPQVRAIRNAHPYT
+79 
-93 WSGYTH
+93 
-99 PDASQWADELLQA
+99 
-112 TIEGRKNLIFDTTLS
+112 IEGTSKALDQSTLPLS
-127 NGQWS
+127 QRM
-132 SELIKDLQSRG
+132 K
-143 YHVEVRAMAA
+143 
-153 HKLESEHG
+153 
-161 VDARFAQQLDL
+161 
-172 EGHGRYVPEGAREA
+172 
-186 IYTKL
+186 
-191 PISLDTVHEQTSA
+191 
-204 PIRIFNRQGAEV
+204 
-216 YDSRTD
+216 
-222 ARPPGQVLEQ
+222 PP
-232 ARNAWF
+232 
-238 KDPVATQKLRE
+238 T
-249 SWQQQA
+249 
-255 DWHRDLPEHAQAIPK
+255 EHAQAGQ
-270 SDPALRAKL
+270 ARW
-279 LAEHAELHVSDG
+279 
-291 VNSRL
+291 
-296 EGIATIDELVRPGAP
+296 DEWQGRNIQTT
-311 PARVPVPEPEIP
+311 PEPEIP

-336 LGVAATAYDASQT
+336 LGVAATAYDASQA

-373 ARGTGGWAGGAAA
+373 ARGAGGWAGGAAA

-539 DPASTERN
+539 DPASPERN

-672 YAAYGVAPNGQT
+672 YAAYGVAPNAQT
-684 ADAIQLAVQRTREA
+684 AGAIQLAVQRTREA

-722 PIQHLSRG
+722 PIQHLRRD
-730 ADGLVRV
+730 ADGAVRV
-737 AATTSTAD
+737 AATTSTD
-745 IHQALGEVQ
+745 EIHQALGEVQ

-762 SAGAPDLRIDA
+762 SAGAPELRIDA

-799 QQVASFAATA
+799 QQVASFAAT
-809 VTAPHVDETRAP
+809 TLTSPHVDETQAP

-832 VARAAEQPAVA
+832 AALIPDGPAVA
-843 EAGTPAPVVMPV
+843 ETATPAPVVMPASV
-855 PVNAPLP
+855 SAPLP

-870 PAEPKPEPVQQRKPQ
+870 PAEPKSEPVPQREPQ
-885 ETQAP
+885 ETRTP
-890 EVASPPTAGAVQ
+890 EVAAPPTAGAVQ
-902 PKAEASVPT
+902 PKAEAVAPAS
-911 AASASAPSAGP
+911 ASASAPSVGSP
-922 ASSVSTSPDQA
+922 SSALTSREET
-933 PTQAAAPVSPAS
+933 PTQATVPTPPSS
-945 HEVEVLRLGD
+945 HEVEGLRLGD

-976 CQAVPQ
+976 GQAVPQ

-1019 AQSARRDALKPTA
+1019 AQHARRDALKPTE
-1032 PTLANGPVEQGSEQQ
+1032 PTSANAAVEQGGEQQ
-1047 ARVGTPQNDAPSAVP
+1047 AQGVAPQNDAPSAVP

-1067 QEAMQ
+1067 QEAVR
-1072 ASSPAIPTQSEVPA
+1072 APSPAIPTQSEAPA
-1086 QIVLPERQPAAY
+1086 QIVLPERT
-1098 ASSPGLGG
+1098 SSSYTSLPSFGG
-1106 TTARSNA
+1106 ATARSNA

-1124 RPFQDAAQQAF
+1124 RPFQDVAQQAF

-1146 AIQAQLPKGTSDE
+1146 AIQAQLPRGTSEE

-1174 RAAELRKVII
+1174 RADELRKVII

-1189 FVFGKTPG
+1189 FFLGKTPG
-1197 FHSETS
+1197 FHSEVA
-1203 LNTPSPGINE
+1203 LNTPSPGIND

-1249 LAARSQQQGMSD
+1249 MAARSQQQMMSD
-1261 ASSGDGGGGG
+1261 TSSGDGGVG
-1271 GNG
+1271 

>member
-1 MARKVM
+1 MNAQHPQLDETTHKKVFERKIIV
-7 SDYALTHDEH
+7 DAALDFKSSLEH
-17 GKILNEKIF
+17 PK
-26 PRSGLLQ
+26 
-33 KTSFDH
+33 
-39 PNAIILAG
+39 AIILGG
-47 QPGAGKGGLAKVA
+47 QPGSGKGSLARA
-60 QLELIG
+60 ARAELEK
-66 DVVKIDPDELRDF
+66 DAVTIDPDALREF
-79 HPQVRAIRNAHPYT
+79 HPQVETLRNAHPYT
-93 WSGYTH
+93 WSGYTRA
-99 PDASQWADELLQA
+99 DASRWADELLQA
-112 TIEGRKNLIFDTTLS
+112 TIEGKKNLIFDTTLS
-127 NGQWS
+127 NGEWS
-132 SELIKDLQSRG
+132 ASLIKDLQSRG
-143 YHVEVRAMAA
+143 YDVEVRAIAA

-161 VDARFAQQLDL
+161 VDARFAQQLDR

-191 PISLDTVHEQTSA
+191 PSSLDTVHEQTTA
-204 PIRIFNRQGAEV
+204 PIRIFNRQGAEL

-222 ARPPGQVLEQ
+222 ARSPGQALEQ

-238 KDPVATQKLRE
+238 KDPTVTQQLRE

-255 DWHRDLPEHAQAIPK
+255 DWHRDLPAHAQQIPR
-270 SDPALRAKL
+270 SDPAIRAKL
-279 LAEHAELHVSDG
+279 LAEHAELNVSDG
-291 VNSRL
+291 VASRL

-311 PARVPVPEPEIP
+311 PARVPVPESEIP

-373 ARGTGGWAGGAAA
+373 ARGAGGWAGGAAA

-412 DKAATLW
+412 DKAVTLW

-444 QEKADLQD
+444 QEKADLPN
-452 DGVDTPQK
+452 DGVDAPQK
-460 QGMFALPEKA
+460 QAMFALPEKA

-501 TDAAHL
+501 ADAAHL

-514 DPASGQWSRMVA
+514 DPANGQWSRMVA
-526 DEVDRNDR
+526 DDVDRNDR
-534 PIWTV
+534 PVWTV
-539 DPASTERN
+539 DPASPERS

-570 ATYQAAYQRNGWGD
+570 ATYQAAHQRNGWED

-630 ELNATRERLQPALE
+630 ELNATRERLYPALE
-644 QHAQALAQMPARQT
+644 QHAQALAQMSARQT
-658 PTPQQQDQANTEAT
+658 PTLQQQDQANTEAT
-672 YAAYGVAPNGQT
+672 YAAYGVAPNAQT
-684 ADAIQLAVQRTREA
+684 AGAIQLAVQKTREA

-722 PIQHLSRG
+722 PIQHLSRD
-730 ADGLVRV
+730 ADGAVRV
-737 AATTSTAD
+737 AATTGAD
-745 IHQALGEVQ
+745 EIHQALGEVQ
-754 SLRQEQPP
+754 SLRQEKSP
-762 SAGAPDLRIDA
+762 SANAPELRIDA

-799 QQVASFAATA
+799 QQVASFAATT
-809 VTAPHVDETRAP
+809 VTAPHVDETQAP
-821 QAAIDAQRDRD
+821 QAAIDAQRDRN
-832 VARAAEQPAVA
+832 VAYTPEVPVVVETA
-843 EAGTPAPVVMPV
+843 TPAPVVMPASA
-855 PVNAPLP
+855 NAPSP

-870 PAEPKPEPVQQRKPQ
+870 PAEPKPEPVPQREPQ
-885 ETQAP
+885 ETRTP
-890 EVASPPTAGAVQ
+890 EVAAPPTAGAVQ
-902 PKAEASVPT
+902 PKAEAVAPALAST
-911 AASASAPSAGP
+911 AAPSAGP
-922 ASSVSTSPDQA
+922 ASSVSTSHDQA

-945 HEVEVLRLGD
+945 HEVEGLRLGD

-976 CQAVPQ
+976 GQAVPQ

-1006 GVAGQDLDAALSQ
+1006 GVAGQDLDAVLSQ
-1019 AQSARRDALKPTA
+1019 AQHARRESLKPTEPA
-1032 PTLANGPVEQGSEQQ
+1032 SANGPVEQGSEQQ
-1047 ARVGTPQNDAPSAVP
+1047 AQGVAPQNGASSTVP

-1086 QIVLPERQPAAY
+1086 QIVLPERQPAVY
-1098 ASSPGLGG
+1098 TSSLGFGRASE
-1106 TTARSNA
+1106 RSDA
-1113 HEHDEDRVEQA
+1113 GEQEEDRVEQV
-1124 RPFQDAAQQAF
+1124 RLSLDVSQQGF

-1159 KTAEVLHAVKESGIE
+1159 KTAEV
-1174 RAAELRKVII
+1174 
-1184 QDDVA
+1184 
-1189 FVFGKTPG
+1189 
-1197 FHSETS
+1197 
-1203 LNTPSPGINE
+1203 
-1213 TLQKTE
+1213 
-1219 ALDQQRAQEMVQFQR
+1219 
-1234 EREEIDKNPTGPVMT
+1234 
-1249 LAARSQQQGMSD
+1249 
-1261 ASSGDGGGGG
+1261 
-1271 GNG
+1271 

>member
-1 MARKVM
+1 MADSTDELPKDIHEKVLREQM
-7 SDYALTHDEH
+7 LTSKTFTSAITHDQP
-17 GKILNEKIF
+17 K
-26 PRSGLLQ
+26 
-33 KTSFDH
+33 
-39 PNAIILAG
+39 AIILAG
-47 QPGAGKGGLAKVA
+47 QPGAGKGGLVWGA
-60 QLELIG
+60 LNELNG
-66 DVVKIDPDELRDF
+66 DAVTIDPDELRLY
-79 HPQVRAIRNAHPYT
+79 HPRTDEFQRNNPYE
-93 WSGYTH
+93 WSGRTH
-99 PDASQWADELLQA
+99 RDASSWADELRVAA
-112 TIEGRKNLIFDTTLS
+112 TAEKKNLIFDTTLS
-127 NGQWS
+127 DGKWA
-132 SELIKDLQSRG
+132 SETLIKGLQEKG
-143 YHVEVRAMAA
+143 YEVEVRAVASP
-153 HKLESEHG
+153 KLESEHG
-161 VDARFAQQLDL
+161 VDSRFTANTDRQ
-172 EGHGRYVPEGAREA
+172 GYGRHVPEGARDA
-186 IYTKL
+186 IYGKL
-191 PISLDTVHEQTSA
+191 PVSLDTIHANSNV
-204 PIRIFNRQGAEV
+204 PIRIFNREGVEL

-222 ARPPGQVLEQ
+222 ARMPGQAMEE
-232 ARNAWF
+232 ARNARL
-238 KDPVATQKLRE
+238 KDPAFTEHLRE
-249 SWQQQA
+249 AWQKQV
-255 DWHRDLPEHAQAIPK
+255 DWHRDLPNHVQEIPK
-270 SDPALRAKL
+270 SDPAAQAKL
-279 LAEHAELHVSDG
+279 LEEHAKLRVSD
-291 VNSRL
+291 VVASRM

-365 RSEALHFA
+365 RSEALHFG
-373 ARGTGGWAGGAAA
+373 ARGVGGWAGGAAA

-412 DKAATLW
+412 DKAVTLW

-444 QEKADLQD
+444 QEKADLPN
-452 DGVDTPQK
+452 DGVDAPQK
-460 QGMFALPEKA
+460 QAMFALPEKA
-470 RELNYHASGEATEQA
+470 RELNYHASSEATEQA

-501 TDAAHL
+501 ADAAHL

-526 DEVDRNDR
+526 DDVDRNDR
-534 PIWTV
+534 PVWTV
-539 DPASTERN
+539 DPASPERS

-570 ATYQAAYQRNGWGD
+570 ATYQAAHQRNGWDD

-658 PTPQQQDQANTEAT
+658 PTPQQQDQVNTEAT
-672 YAAYGVAPNGQT
+672 YAAYGVAPNAQT
-684 ADAIQLAVQRTREA
+684 AGAIQLAVQKTREA

-722 PIQHLSRG
+722 PIQHLSRD
-730 ADGLVRV
+730 ADGAVRV

-821 QAAIDAQRDRD
+821 QAAIDAQRDQG
-832 VARAAEQPAVA
+832 VARAAEQPAIA
-843 EAGTPAPVVMPV
+843 ETATPAPVVMPA
-855 PVNAPLP
+855 PVNTQVREEP
-862 EDVRPVAK
+862 RPVAK
-870 PAEPKPEPVQQRKPQ
+870 PAESKPEPVPQREPQ
-885 ETQAP
+885 ETRTP
-890 EVASPPTAGAVQ
+890 EVAAPPTAGAVQ
-902 PKAEASVPT
+902 PKAEAVDPPS
-911 AASASAPSAGP
+911 ASASAPSVGSP
-922 ASSVSTSPDQA
+922 SSALTSREEA
-933 PTQAAAPVSPAS
+933 PTQATVPTPPSFQ
-945 HEVEVLRLGD
+945 EVEGLRLGD

-976 CQAVPQ
+976 GHAVPQ

-988 ETEHAVRQFQQDQ
+988 ETEHAVRQFQQNQ

-1019 AQSARRDALKPTA
+1019 AQSARRDALKPAA
-1032 PTLANGPVEQGSEQQ
+1032 PASANAAVEQGGEQQ
-1047 ARVGTPQNDAPSAVP
+1047 ARVVMPQNDAPSAVP

-1067 QEAMQ
+1067 QEAVR
-1072 ASSPAIPTQSEVPA
+1072 APSPATATQSEMPA
-1086 QIVLPERQPAAY
+1086 QIVLPERM
-1098 ASSPGLGG
+1098 SSSYTSLPGFGG
-1106 TTARSNA
+1106 TGGRSNA
-1113 HEHDEDRVEQA
+1113 AVNDEDRVEQVG
-1124 RPFQDAAQQAF
+1124 PFQDKAQQAF

-1159 KTAEVLHAVKESGIE
+1159 KTAEVLHVVKESGIE
-1174 RAAELRKVII
+1174 RADELRKVII

-1203 LNTPSPGINE
+1203 LNTPSPGIND

-1249 LAARSQQQGMSD
+1249 MAARSQQQAMSD
-1261 ASSGDGGGGG
+1261 TSSGDGGGG
-1271 GNG
+1271 

>member
-1 MARKVM
+1 MPLIRPSLAE
-7 SDYALTHDEH
+7 A
-17 GKILNEKIF
+17 
-26 PRSGLLQ
+26 
-33 KTSFDH
+33 TSS
-39 PNAIILAG
+39 
-47 QPGAGKGGLAKVA
+47 K
-60 QLELIG
+60 
-66 DVVKIDPDELRDF
+66 
-79 HPQVRAIRNAHPYT
+79 
-93 WSGYTH
+93 
-99 PDASQWADELLQA
+99 
-112 TIEGRKNLIFDTTLS
+112 KNIIFDTTLA
-127 NGQWS
+127 NGEWAS
-132 SELIKDLQSRG
+132 KTLIKGLQDNG
-143 YHVEVRAMAA
+143 YEVEVRAVASP
-153 HKLESEHG
+153 KLESEHG
-161 VDARFAQQLDL
+161 VDSRFTANIDR
-172 EGHGRYVPEGAREA
+172 EGYGRYVPEGARDA
-186 IYTKL
+186 IYSRI
-191 PISLDTVHEQTSA
+191 PGSLDTIHAVNNV
-204 PIRIFNRQGAEV
+204 PIRIFNREGIEL

-222 ARPPGQVLEQ
+222 ARMPGQAMEE
-232 ARNAWF
+232 ARNARL
-238 KDPVATQKLRE
+238 KDPAFTEHLRE
-249 SWQQQA
+249 AWQKQF
-255 DWHRDLPEHAQAIPK
+255 DWHRDLPEHVQEVPR
-270 SDPALRAKL
+270 SDPALQAKL

-311 PARVPVPEPEIP
+311 PARVPAPEPEIP

-329 MTAGLAG
+329 MAAGLAG

-365 RSEALHFA
+365 RSEALHFG
-373 ARGTGGWAGGAAA
+373 ARGVGGWAGGAAA
-386 AAVVGTTGAGPVA
+386 AAMVGTTGAGPVA

-412 DKAATLW
+412 DKAVTLW

-433 SWEFNGSQWLR
+433 SWEFNGNQWLR
-444 QEKADLQD
+444 QEKADLPN
-452 DGVDTPQK
+452 DGVDAPQK
-460 QGMFALPEKA
+460 QAMFALPEKA
-470 RELNYHASGEATEQA
+470 RELNYHASSEATEQA

-501 TDAAHL
+501 ADAAHL

-526 DEVDRNDR
+526 DDVDRNDR
-534 PIWTV
+534 PVWTV
-539 DPASTERN
+539 DPASPERS

-570 ATYQAAYQRNGWGD
+570 ATYQAAHQRNGWED
-584 FGPVPAAV
+584 FGPVPATV

-672 YAAYGVAPNGQT
+672 YAAYGVAPNAQT
-684 ADAIQLAVQRTREA
+684 AGAIQLAVQKTREA

-722 PIQHLSRG
+722 PIQHLRRD
-730 ADGLVRV
+730 ADSAVRV
-737 AATTSTAD
+737 AATTSTD
-745 IHQALGEVQ
+745 EIHQALGEVQ
-754 SLRQEQPP
+754 LLRQEQFP
-762 SAGAPDLRIDA
+762 SAGAPEQRIDA

-799 QQVASFAATA
+799 QQVASFAATT
-809 VTAPHVDETRAP
+809 VTAPRMDETQAP

-832 VARAAEQPAVA
+832 VARTPDAPAVA
-843 EAGTPAPVVMPV
+843 ETATPAPVVMPA

-870 PAEPKPEPVQQRKPQ
+870 PAEPKSEPVPQREPQ
-885 ETQAP
+885 ETRTP
-890 EVASPPTAGAVQ
+890 EVAAPSIAETAQQKSEAVDPT
-902 PKAEASVPT
+902 
-911 AASASAPSAGP
+911 SASAAAPSVGS
-922 ASSVSTSPDQA
+922 ASFASTSPDQA
-933 PTQAAAPVSPAS
+933 STQAAAPVSPAS
-945 HEVEVLRLGD
+945 HEVEGLRLGD

-963 QYRLQQVDARGPN
+963 QYRLQQLDARGPN
-976 CQAVPQ
+976 GQAVPQ

-988 ETEHAVRQFQQDQ
+988 ETEHAVRQFQQEQ

-1006 GVAGQDLDAALSQ
+1006 GIAGPDLDAALSQ
-1019 AQSARRDALKPTA
+1019 AQHARREALKPTESRS
-1032 PTLANGPVEQGSEQQ
+1032 ANAAVEQGGEQQ
-1047 ARVGTPQNDAPSAVP
+1047 ARVVTPQNDAPSAVP
-1062 LQAEQ
+1062 LHAEQ

-1072 ASSPAIPTQSEVPA
+1072 ASSPAIPTQSEAPA
-1086 QIVLPERQPAAY
+1086 QIVLPERTSSPY
-1098 ASSPGLGG
+1098 ASSPGFGG
-1106 TTARSNA
+1106 AGGRSNA
-1113 HEHDEDRVEQA
+1113 GQREEGRVEPI
-1124 RPFQDAAQQAF
+1124 RPSQDIAQQAF
-1135 PSDHRDYALFS
+1135 PSDHRDYTLFS

-1159 KTAEVLHAVKESGIE
+1159 KTAEVLHAVKESGVE
-1174 RAAELRKVII
+1174 RADELRKVTIH
-1184 QDDVA
+1184 DDVA
-1189 FVFGKTPG
+1189 FIFGKTPG
-1197 FHSETS
+1197 FHSEVA
-1203 LNTPSPGINE
+1203 LDTPSPGMTE

-1219 ALDQQRAQEMVQFQR
+1219 ALDQQRVQQMVQFQR

-1249 LAARSQQQGMSD
+1249 LAARSQQQAMSD
-1261 ASSGDGGGGG
+1261 ASSGDGGGGDG
-1271 GNG
+1271 G

>member
-1 MARKVM
+1 MGDAQPSRVFG
-7 SDYALTHDEH
+7 E
-17 GKILNEKIF
+17 IEV
-26 PRSGLLQ
+26 PR
-33 KTSFDH
+33 
-39 PNAIILAG
+39 ILANPNVTSIEGLPREALAGVKDRLG
-47 QPGAGKGGLAKVA
+47 QQAAF
-60 QLELIG
+60 ELIVARAREHEG
-66 DVVKIDPDELRDF
+66 MLRIPASD
-79 HPQVRAIRNAHPYT
+79 
-93 WSGYTH
+93 
-99 PDASQWADELLQA
+99 DALRENKVLRLDNREYFRGTA
-112 TIEGRKNLIFDTTLS
+112 IEGTSKALDQSTLPLS
-127 NGQWS
+127 QRM
-132 SELIKDLQSRG
+132 K
-143 YHVEVRAMAA
+143 
-153 HKLESEHG
+153 
-161 VDARFAQQLDL
+161 
-172 EGHGRYVPEGAREA
+172 
-186 IYTKL
+186 
-191 PISLDTVHEQTSA
+191 
-204 PIRIFNRQGAEV
+204 
-216 YDSRTD
+216 
-222 ARPPGQVLEQ
+222 PP
-232 ARNAWF
+232 
-238 KDPVATQKLRE
+238 T
-249 SWQQQA
+249 
-255 DWHRDLPEHAQAIPK
+255 EHAQAGQQ
-270 SDPALRAKL
+270 RW
-279 LAEHAELHVSDG
+279 
-291 VNSRL
+291 
-296 EGIATIDELVRPGAP
+296 DEWQGRNIQTT
-311 PARVPVPEPEIP
+311 PEPEIP

-373 ARGTGGWAGGAAA
+373 ARGAGGWAGGAAA
-386 AAVVGTTGAGPVA
+386 AAVVGTTGTGPVA

-412 DKAATLW
+412 EKAVTLW

-444 QEKADLQD
+444 QEKADLQN
-452 DGVDTPQK
+452 GGADTPQK

-470 RELNYHASGEATEQA
+470 RELNYHASSEATEQA

-493 PYVQPSSE
+493 PYVQPSSDA
-501 TDAAHL
+501 DAAHL

-514 DPASGQWSRMVA
+514 DPASGQWSRMIA

-534 PIWTV
+534 PVWTV
-539 DPASTERN
+539 DPASPERS
-547 AALDQ
+547 AALNQ

-557 VDANI
+557 IDANI

-570 ATYQAAYQRNGWGD
+570 ATYQAAYQRNGWDD

-592 QTALNPDSLQ
+592 QAALNPDSLQ

-644 QHAQALAQMPARQT
+644 QHAQAMAQMPATQT
-658 PTPQQQDQANTEAT
+658 LTLQQQDQANTEAT
-672 YAAYGVAPNGQT
+672 YAAYGVAPNAQT
-684 ADAIQLAVQRTREA
+684 AGAIQLAVQKTREA

-722 PIQHLSRG
+722 PIQHLRRD
-730 ADGLVRV
+730 ADGAVRV

-762 SAGAPDLRIDA
+762 SAGAPELRIDA

-788 ANRQGVSTQEA
+788 TNRQGVSTQEA
-799 QQVASFAATA
+799 QQVASFAATT
-809 VTAPHVDETRAP
+809 VTAARVDETQAP
-821 QAAIDAQRDRD
+821 QAAIDVQRDRD
-832 VARAAEQPAVA
+832 VARTPDAPAVA
-843 EAGTPAPVVMPV
+843 ETATPTPVVMPTST
-855 PVNAPLP
+855 NAPSP

-870 PAEPKPEPVQQRKPQ
+870 PAEPKPEPVPQREPQ
-885 ETQAP
+885 ETRTS
-890 EVASPPTAGAVQ
+890 EVAAPSTAGAFQ
-902 PKAEASVPT
+902 PTAEAVAP
-911 AASASAPSAGP
+911 AFASASAPSVGSP
-922 ASSVSTSPDQA
+922 SSALTFPSQA
-933 PTQAAAPVSPAS
+933 TVPTPPSFQ
-945 HEVEVLRLGD
+945 EVEGLRLGD

-976 CQAVPQ
+976 GQAVPQ

-1006 GVAGQDLDAALSQ
+1006 GIAGQDLDAALSQ
-1019 AQSARRDALKPTA
+1019 AQHARREALKPTA
-1032 PTLANGPVEQGSEQQ
+1032 PALANAAVEQGGEQQ
-1047 ARVGTPQNDAPSAVP
+1047 AQGVAPQNEAPSAVP
-1062 LQAEQ
+1062 LQATQ
-1067 QEAMQ
+1067 QEAVR
-1072 ASSPAIPTQSEVPA
+1072 APSPAIPTQSEAPT
-1086 QIVLPERQPAAY
+1086 QIVLPERT
-1098 ASSPGLGG
+1098 SSSYTSLPGFGG
-1106 TTARSNA
+1106 AGGRSNPGMN
-1113 HEHDEDRVEQA
+1113 DEDRVEQA
-1124 RPFQDAAQQAF
+1124 RPFQDVAQQAF
-1135 PSDHRDYALFS
+1135 PSNHRDYALFS

-1174 RAAELRKVII
+1174 RADELRKVTI

-1197 FHSETS
+1197 FHSETA
-1203 LNTPSPGINE
+1203 LNTPSPGIKE

-1249 LAARSQQQGMSD
+1249 LAAHSQQQMMSD
-1261 ASSGDGGGGG
+1261 TSSGDGGGG
-1271 GNG
+1271 

>member
-1 MARKVM
+1 MKN
-7 SDYALTHDEH
+7 ALSAEEAITLLRERPDAY
-17 GKILNEKIF
+17 
-26 PRSGLLQ
+26 RSGEDLRTLAAQ
-33 KTSFDH
+33 VDANAPGRVTVLYSGPAAKGIWSTDVIAAMVEMGEDVRVINGSEAAKFLESKDFYSALADAYDIDVDQLIDGTHRGPATEWLYHPTQGPWADASGRFADATVGEVHAIVGDAQPSRVFGEIEVPRIIANPNVTSIEGLPREALVGVKDRLGQQAAFELIVARAREHEGMLRIPASDDALRE
-39 PNAIILAG
+39 NKVLRLDNREYFRGTAIEGTSKALDQSTLPLSQRMNPPTQHALAG
-47 QPGAGKGGLAKVA
+47 Q
-60 QLELIG
+60 QRW
-66 DVVKIDPDELRDF
+66 DEW
-79 HPQVRAIRNAHPYT
+79 QGRNI
-93 WSGYTH
+93 
-99 PDASQWADELLQA
+99 Q
-112 TIEGRKNLIFDTTLS
+112 TT
-127 NGQWS
+127 Q
-132 SELIKDLQSRG
+132 
-143 YHVEVRAMAA
+143 
-153 HKLESEHG
+153 
-161 VDARFAQQLDL
+161 
-172 EGHGRYVPEGAREA
+172 
-186 IYTKL
+186 
-191 PISLDTVHEQTSA
+191 
-204 PIRIFNRQGAEV
+204 
-216 YDSRTD
+216 
-222 ARPPGQVLEQ
+222 
-232 ARNAWF
+232 
-238 KDPVATQKLRE
+238 
-249 SWQQQA
+249 
-255 DWHRDLPEHAQAIPK
+255 
-270 SDPALRAKL
+270 
-279 LAEHAELHVSDG
+279 
-291 VNSRL
+291 
-296 EGIATIDELVRPGAP
+296 
-311 PARVPVPEPEIP
+311 EPEIP

-365 RSEALHFA
+365 RSEALHFG
-373 ARGTGGWAGGAAA
+373 ARGVGGWAGGAAA

-412 DKAATLW
+412 DKAVTLW

-425 TQTDKQGV
+425 TQTDKEGV
-433 SWEFNGSQWLR
+433 SWEFNGNQWLR
-444 QEKADLQD
+444 QEKADLPN
-452 DGVDTPQK
+452 DGVDAPQK
-460 QGMFALPEKA
+460 QAMFALPEKA
-470 RELNYHASGEATEQA
+470 RELNYHASSEATEQA

-493 PYVQPSSE
+493 PYVQPSS
-501 TDAAHL
+501 DADAGHL

-526 DEVDRNDR
+526 DDVDRNDR
-534 PIWTV
+534 PVWTV
-539 DPASTERN
+539 DPASPERS

-570 ATYQAAYQRNGWGD
+570 ATYQAAHQRNGWDD

-592 QTALNPDSLQ
+592 QAALNPDSLQ

-644 QHAQALAQMPARQT
+644 QHEQALAQMPARQT

-672 YAAYGVAPNGQT
+672 YAAYGVAPNAQT
-684 ADAIQLAVQRTREA
+684 AGAIQLAVQRTREA

-722 PIQHLSRG
+722 PIQHLRRD
-730 ADGLVRV
+730 ADGAVRV
-737 AATTSTAD
+737 AATTSAD
-745 IHQALGEVQ
+745 EIHHALGEVQ

-762 SAGAPDLRIDA
+762 SAGASDLRIDA

-799 QQVASFAATA
+799 QQVASFAATT
-809 VTAPHVDETRAP
+809 VTAPHVDETQAP
-821 QAAIDAQRDRD
+821 QAAIDVQRDRD
-832 VARAAEQPAVA
+832 VARIPDGPAVA
-843 EAGTPAPVVMPV
+843 ETATPAPVVMPAS
-855 PVNAPLP
+855 VNAPLQ

-870 PAEPKPEPVQQRKPQ
+870 PAEPKSEPVPQREPQ

-890 EVASPPTAGAVQ
+890 EVAAPPTAGAVQ
-902 PKAEASVPT
+902 PKAEAVAPAS
-911 AASASAPSAGP
+911 ASASAPSVGSP
-922 ASSVSTSPDQA
+922 SSALTSREET
-933 PTQAAAPVSPAS
+933 PTQATVPTPPSS
-945 HEVEVLRLGD
+945 HEVEGLRLGD

-976 CQAVPQ
+976 GQAVPQ

-1019 AQSARRDALKPTA
+1019 AQSARRDALKSTA
-1032 PTLANGPVEQGSEQQ
+1032 PASANGPVEQGSEQQ
-1047 ARVGTPQNDAPSAVP
+1047 AQGVAPQNGAPSAVP

-1067 QEAMQ
+1067 QEAVR
-1072 ASSPAIPTQSEVPA
+1072 APSPAIPTQSEVPA

-1098 ASSPGLGG
+1098 ASSPGFGG

-1124 RPFQDAAQQAF
+1124 RPFQDVAQQAF

-1146 AIQAQLPKGTSDE
+1146 AIQAQLPRGTSDE

-1174 RAAELRKVII
+1174 RADELRKVTI

-1203 LNTPSPGINE
+1203 LNTPSPGIND

-1249 LAARSQQQGMSD
+1249 MAARSQQQMMSD
-1261 ASSGDGGGGG
+1261 TSSGDGDGG
-1271 GNG
+1271 

>member
-1 MARKVM
+1 M
-7 SDYALTHDEH
+7 
-17 GKILNEKIF
+17 N
-26 PRSGLLQ
+26 
-33 KTSFDH
+33 
-39 PNAIILAG
+39 
-47 QPGAGKGGLAKVA
+47 
-60 QLELIG
+60 
-66 DVVKIDPDELRDF
+66 
-79 HPQVRAIRNAHPYT
+79 
-93 WSGYTH
+93 
-99 PDASQWADELLQA
+99 
-112 TIEGRKNLIFDTTLS
+112 
-127 NGQWS
+127 
-132 SELIKDLQSRG
+132 
-143 YHVEVRAMAA
+143 
-153 HKLESEHG
+153 
-161 VDARFAQQLDL
+161 
-172 EGHGRYVPEGAREA
+172 
-186 IYTKL
+186 
-191 PISLDTVHEQTSA
+191 
-204 PIRIFNRQGAEV
+204 
-216 YDSRTD
+216 
-222 ARPPGQVLEQ
+222 PP
-232 ARNAWF
+232 
-238 KDPVATQKLRE
+238 T
-249 SWQQQA
+249 
-255 DWHRDLPEHAQAIPK
+255 EHAQAGQH
-270 SDPALRAKL
+270 RW
-279 LAEHAELHVSDG
+279 
-291 VNSRL
+291 
-296 EGIATIDELVRPGAP
+296 DEWQGRNIQTT
-311 PARVPVPEPEIP
+311 PEPEIP
-323 GLRRAG
+323 GLRLAG

-365 RSEALHFA
+365 RSEALHFG
-373 ARGTGGWAGGAAA
+373 ARGVGGWAGGAAA

-412 DKAATLW
+412 DKAVTLW

-444 QEKADLQD
+444 QEKADLPN

-460 QGMFALPEKA
+460 QAMFALPEKA
-470 RELNYHASGEATEQA
+470 RELNYHASSEATEQA

-501 TDAAHL
+501 ADAAHL

-526 DEVDRNDR
+526 DDVDRNDR
-534 PIWTV
+534 PVWTV
-539 DPASTERN
+539 DPASPERS

-570 ATYQAAYQRNGWGD
+570 ATYQAAYQRNGWED

-644 QHAQALAQMPARQT
+644 QHAQALAQVPARQT
-658 PTPQQQDQANTEAT
+658 PTLQQQDQANTEAT
-672 YAAYGVAPNGQT
+672 YAAYGVAPNAQT
-684 ADAIQLAVQRTREA
+684 ASAIQLAVQRTREA

-722 PIQHLSRG
+722 PIQHLRRD
-730 ADGLVRV
+730 ADGAVRV
-737 AATTSTAD
+737 AATTSAD
-745 IHQALGEVQ
+745 EIHQALGEVQ

-762 SAGAPDLRIDA
+762 SAGAPELRIDA

-799 QQVASFAATA
+799 QQVASFAATT
-809 VTAPHVDETRAP
+809 VTAARVDETQAP
-821 QAAIDAQRDRD
+821 QAAIDVQRDRD
-832 VARAAEQPAVA
+832 VARTPDAPAVA
-843 EAGTPAPVVMPV
+843 ETATPASVVMPTS
-855 PVNAPLP
+855 VNAPLP

-870 PAEPKPEPVQQRKPQ
+870 PAEPKPEPVPQREPQ
-885 ETQAP
+885 ETRTP
-890 EVASPPTAGAVQ
+890 EVAAPPTAGAVQ
-902 PKAEASVPT
+902 PKAEAVAPPS
-911 AASASAPSAGP
+911 ASASVPSVGSA
-922 ASSVSTSPDQA
+922 ASTLTSREEA
-933 PTQAAAPVSPAS
+933 STQAIVPTTPSS
-945 HEVEVLRLGD
+945 HEVERLRLGD

-976 CQAVPQ
+976 GEAVPQ

-1006 GVAGQDLDAALSQ
+1006 GVAGPDLDEALSQ

-1032 PTLANGPVEQGSEQQ
+1032 PASANGPVEQGSEQQ
-1047 ARVGTPQNDAPSAVP
+1047 AQGVAPQNGAPSAVP

-1067 QEAMQ
+1067 QEAVR
-1072 ASSPAIPTQSEVPA
+1072 APSPAIPTQSEVPA
-1086 QIVLPERQPAAY
+1086 QIVLSERQPAAY
-1098 ASSPGLGG
+1098 ASSPGFGG

-1124 RPFQDAAQQAF
+1124 RPLQDAAQQAF

-1146 AIQAQLPKGTSDE
+1146 AIRAQLPRGTSDE

-1174 RAAELRKVII
+1174 RADELRKVTI

-1203 LNTPSPGINE
+1203 LSTPSPGINE

-1249 LAARSQQQGMSD
+1249 MAARSQQQMMSD
-1261 ASSGDGGGGG
+1261 TSSGDGGGG
-1271 GNG
+1271 